1 MNKYFELE
9 RKLSQ
14 NPKTWLVTGV
24 AGFIGSNI
32 LEKLLKLNQRVV
44 GLDNFSTGYQRINQT
59 KSALSAIQWANFQ
72 LVNGDLRNIRDC
84 EHAMTWRGTKNKSI
98 QNSSNLNVDYVLHH
112 AAVGSVAHSIED
124 PLHSNNNNV
133 TGFLNILI
141 SAKKMRIKI

>member
-1 MNKYFELE
+1 MNKYQELE
-9 RKLSQ
+9 RNLTQ
-14 NPKTWLVTGV
+14 NPKTWLITGV

-44 GLDNFSTGYQRINQT
+44 GLDNFSTGYQRNLSQA
-59 KSALSAIQWANFQ
+59 KNALSVAQWANFQ

-84 EHAMTWRGTKNKSI
+84 EHAMTWRGAENKSI
-98 QNSSNLNVDYVLHH
+98 QNSSNSNVDYVLHH

-124 PLHSNNNNV
+124 PLNSNDNNV

-141 SAKKMRIKI
+141 SAKKNEN